1 MDIIKV
7 LQEKL
12 NEKEIKA
19 YIVPTSDFHNS
30 EYVSDYF
37 KCRSFLSGFT
47 GSAGTLVITQEKA
60 YLWVDGRYHIQAAK
74 QIEGKSIT
82 LMKQGLP
89 GVQTIEQFLGS
100 YLQENDVLAFDGR
113 VMSTSSV
120 LAMCSKLPNIKIQA
134 DEDLIDEIWEDRPK
148 LPFSFLYKLEE
159 FFSGRSFQE
168 KTKDIRQKMQDYNA
182 DIHVLSSLEDQAWL
196 YNLRANDV
204 AHTPVFLAFTIL
216 TKTECHLF
224 VDTKKIDKRIEKYL
238 DENDILVHEYHSF
251 YDFLKQINHKS
262 ILLDFSKV
270 NYKIYTTLSEQNTL
284 LNHPDPSLLMKA
296 IKNEIEIKNTI
307 QAHIKDGVAFTKF
320 MYYVKTNIG
329 KQKNMTEIS
338 VSEYLSKQRKKQESF
353 VDLSFETICAYKEH
367 AAMMH
372 YSATPKTNATLKPT
386 DFLLIDSGGHYL
398 DGTTDIT
405 RTLALGELTDTQKLH
420 FTTVLK
426 SVIALSQAVF
436 LKGVKGMNLDILARG
451 PIWKLMIDYK
461 CGTGHGVGY
470 LLSVH
475 EAPNGFRWQIVPE
488 RNDSA
493 VLVPG
498 MITTNEPGIYLEN
511 KYGIRIENEMLCVEK
526 SKNEFGEFLGFE
538 TITYAP
544 IDLDAIEPKLLT
556 SDEKKWLN
564 QYHKQVYET
573 LSPFLTEE
581 ENVWLLDYTKKI

>member
-296 IKNEIEIKNTI
+296 IKNETEIKNTI

>member
-12 NEKEIKA
+12 NHKGIKA

-37 KCRSFLSGFT
+37 KCRAFLTGFT
-47 GSAGTLVITQEKA
+47 GSAGTLVVTQEKA
-60 YLWVDGRYHIQAAK
+60 YLWTDGRYHIQAAK

-89 GVQTIEQFLGS
+89 GVQTMEQFLGS
-100 YLQENDVLAFDGR
+100 YLNENDVLAFDGR

-120 LAMCSKLPNIKIQA
+120 LALCSKLPNIKLQA

-168 KTKDIRQKMQDYNA
+168 KLADIRQKMQEYNA
-182 DIHVLSSLEDQAWL
+182 DTHILSSLEDQAWL
-196 YNLRANDV
+196 YNLRADDV

-224 VDTKKIDKRIEKYL
+224 IDSKKIDKRIEKYIN
-238 DENDILVHEYHSF
+238 ENDIIVHDYSSF
-251 YDFLKQINHKS
+251 YEFLKQINHKTV
-262 ILLDFSKV
+262 LLDFNKV
-270 NYKIYTTLSEQNTL
+270 NYLIYTTLLEQNTL
-284 LNHPDPSLLMKA
+284 LNHTDPSLLMKA
-296 IKNEIEIKNTI
+296 IKNDTEIKNTI

-329 KQKNMTEIS
+329 KQKNMTESS
-338 VSEYLSKQRKKQESF
+338 VSDYLTKQRKKQESF
-353 VDLSFETICAYKEH
+353 VDISFETICAYKEH

-372 YSATPKTNATLKPT
+372 YSATPKTNATLKPS

-398 DGTTDIT
+398 NGTTDIT
-405 RTLALGELTDTQKLH
+405 RTLALGELTNTQKLH

-426 SVIALSQAVF
+426 SVIALSQAIF
-436 LKGVKGMNLDILARG
+436 LKGVKGVNLDILARG
-451 PIWKLMIDYK
+451 PIWKLMMDYK

-526 SKNEFGEFLGFE
+526 TKNEFGEFLGFE

-544 IDLDAIEPKLLT
+544 IDLDAIDAKLLT
-556 SDEKKWLN
+556 SEEKKWLN
-564 QYHKQVYET
+564 HYHKQVYET
-573 LSPFLTEE
+573 LSPFLSEE
-581 ENVWLLDYTKKI
+581 ENAWLLEYTKKI

>member
-182 DIHVLSSLEDQAWL
+182 DIHVLSSLDDQAWL

-296 IKNEIEIKNTI
+296 IKNETEIKNTI